1 MSDMSA
7 GRVASRLL
15 RPQDL
20 RLHATLKDGT
30 RVLVRALRPGD
41 RAEMRRGFGLL
52 SLASRRFRF
61 ITPIRRLSEPQ
72 LEQLTAVDQVDH
84 VAIGARDVGRRG
96 RPGVAVARFV
106 RLNAPREADA
116 GPAHAGEPGGAGPV
130 GADRRTV
137 AEFAVTVIDAYQGRG
152 LGTLLVRLLLQA
164 ARSVGVEVLRGYV
177 LEDNTAMLRVLGRF
191 VTDTHRDSGNVLRV
205 DVPVERNLQAI
216 AAAEAG
222 PPT

>member
-1 MSDMSA
+1 MSA
-7 GRVASRLL
+7 TAAGTRLL
-15 RPQDL
+15 KPRDL

-41 RAEMRRGFGLL
+41 RAELRRGFGRL

-61 ITPIRRLSEPQ
+61 VTPIRRLSEPQ

-96 RPGVAVARFV
+96 RPGVAVVRFV
-106 RLNAPREADA
+106 RLPAPREA
-116 GPAHAGEPGGAGPV
+116 
-130 GADRRTV
+130 GADARTV

-152 LGTLLVRLLLQA
+152 LGTLLMRLLLQA

-177 LEDNTAMLRVLGRF
+177 LEDNTAMLRILQRF
-191 VTDTHRDSGNVLRV
+191 AIETHRDSGNVLRI
-205 DVPVERNLQAI
+205 DVPVDRNLKAI
-216 AAAEAG
+216 AEDYQSPAPATGPAASPGAE

>member
-1 MSDMSA
+1 MSA
-7 GRVASRLL
+7 TAAGTRLL
-15 RPQDL
+15 KPRDL
-20 RLHATLKDGT
+20 RLHATLRDGT

-41 RAEMRRGFGLL
+41 RAELRRGFGRL

-61 ITPIRRLSEPQ
+61 ISPIRRLSEPQ

-96 RPGVAVARFV
+96 RPGVAAARFV
-106 RLNAPREADA
+106 RLPAPREAGA
-116 GPAHAGEPGGAGPV
+116 GPA
-130 GADRRTV
+130 GADARTV

-177 LEDNTAMLRVLGRF
+177 LEDNTAMLRILQRF
-191 VTDTHRDSGNVLRV
+191 AIETHRDSGNVLRI
-205 DVPVERNLQAI
+205 DVPVDRNLEAI
-216 AAAEAG
+216 AEEDQSAAPATGPAASPGAE